1 MSAGRTAALAEA
13 LRGQIVSGGIGV
25 GEKLPSEAALI
36 AEHGVSRTVVREA
49 LSRLQ
54 ADGLIRTR
62 RGSGSYAL
70 TPPTRATTAPEEAD
84 DAALARTPAERQALL
99 EYRIAV
105 ETEAA
110 ALAARRRDAG
120 RLRLL
125 SAALAGLA
133 AAGDHPA
140 DAVEHD
146 FTFHRELAAAAANPH
161 LLRAVEALGPAMIA
175 MPAPRLAR
183 GGSGARTAG
192 DAAAD
197 AARNTAAET
206 AGDAAADD
214 AAVRHR
220 QVVAEHRAVLDAVAE
235 QDPQAAAAAMRAHL
249 AASRRRLL
257 GEQDDEA
264 DIAAL

>member
-1 MSAGRTAALAEA
+1 MSAGRTTALAEH
-13 LRGQIVSGGIGV
+13 LRAQIVSGGIGV

-70 TPPTRATTAPEEAD
+70 TPPARPGTTTAD
-84 DAALARTPAERQALL
+84 DAAPAPRTPAERRALL
-99 EYRIAV
+99 EYRIAL
-105 ETEAA
+105 ESEAA
-110 ALAARRRDAG
+110 GLAARRRDVA

-125 SAALAGLA
+125 DEALTGLA

-140 DAVEHD
+140 DAVEQD
-146 FTFHRELAAAAANPH
+146 FAFHRELAAAAQNPH
-161 LLRAVEALGPAMIA
+161 LLRAIDALGPAMIA

-183 GGSGARTAG
+183 EAEEHDASQASDGAGRSPGA
-192 DAAAD
+192 
-197 AARNTAAET
+197 
-206 AGDAAADD
+206 
-214 AAVRHR
+214 RHR

-249 AASRRRLL
+249 SATRRRLL
-257 GEQDDEA
+257 GDPGDGDA
-264 DIAAL
+264 VAAV

>member
-70 TPPTRATTAPEEAD
+70 TPPTRATTASEEAD
-84 DAALARTPAERQALL
+84 DAALARTPAERRALL

-105 ETEAA
+105 EIEAA
-110 ALAARRRDAG
+110 ALAARRRDAA

-146 FTFHRELAAAAANPH
+146 FTFHRELAAAATNPH

-183 GGSGARTAG
+183 GGSGARH
-192 DAAAD
+192 D
-197 AARNTAAET
+197 
-206 AGDAAADD
+206 
-214 AAVRHR
+214 

-249 AASRRRLL
+249 TASRRRLL

>member
-1 MSAGRTAALAEA
+1 MSAGRTAALAA
-13 LRGQIVSGGIGV
+13 HLRAQIVEGTIGV

-70 TPPTRATTAPEEAD
+70 TPPTRPGTATTGATTAAAAAGASD
-84 DAALARTPAERQALL
+84 DAPLARTPAERRALL
-99 EYRIAV
+99 EYRTAL

-110 ALAARRRDAG
+110 ALAARRRDPA

-125 SAALAGLA
+125 DEALVGLA
-133 AAGDHPA
+133 AAVDHPA
-140 DAVEHD
+140 DAVEQD
-146 FTFHRELAAAAANPH
+146 FAFHRELAAAAQNSH
-161 LLRAVEALGPAMIA
+161 LLRAIDALGPAMIA

-183 GGSGARTAG
+183 ATDPAH
-192 DAAAD
+192 A
-197 AARNTAAET
+197 
-206 AGDAAADD
+206 
-214 AAVRHR
+214 RHR
-220 QVVAEHRAVLDAVAE
+220 QVVAEHRAVLDAVVE

-249 AASRRRLL
+249 TASRRRLL
-257 GEQDDEA
+257 GEQDGA
-264 DIAAL
+264 TDIAAL

>member
-1 MSAGRTAALAEA
+1 MSAGRAAAVA
-13 LRGQIVSGGIGV
+13 DDLRARIVSGAVAV

-36 AEHGVSRTVVREA
+36 AEHAVSRTVVREA

-70 TPPTRATTAPEEAD
+70 TPPTRATTASEEAE
-84 DAALARTPAERQALL
+84 DAALARTPAERRALL
-99 EYRIAV
+99 EYRVAV

-110 ALAARRRDAG
+110 ALAARRRDPA

-183 GGSGARTAG
+183 GGS
-192 DAAAD
+192 DA
-197 AARNTAAET
+197 
-206 AGDAAADD
+206 
-214 AAVRHR
+214 RHR
-220 QVVAEHRAVLDAVAE
+220 QVVAEHRAVLDAVVE

-249 AASRRRLL
+249 TASRRRLL
-257 GEQDDEA
+257 GAQDDEA

>member
-1 MSAGRTAALAEA
+1 MSAGRTAALAEQ
-13 LRGQIVSGGIGV
+13 LRAQIVDGTIGV

-36 AEHGVSRTVVREA
+36 AEHAVSRSVVREA

-70 TPPTRATTAPEEAD
+70 TPPTRSTTTAGSAAVGGEAV
-84 DAALARTPAERQALL
+84 ARTPGERRALL
-99 EYRIAV
+99 EYRIAL

-110 ALAARRRDAG
+110 GLAARRRDAP

-125 SAALAGLA
+125 AEALSGLA

-146 FTFHRELAAAAANPH
+146 FTFHRELAASAQNPH
-161 LLRAVEALGPAMIA
+161 LLRAVDALGPAMIA
-175 MPAPRLAR
+175 MPAPRLAH
-183 GGSGARTAG
+183 GGSGASTTAE
-192 DAAAD
+192 A
-197 AARNTAAET
+197 TAA
-206 AGDAAADD
+206 
-214 AAVRHR
+214 RHR
-220 QVVAEHRAVLDAVAE
+220 QVVAEHRTVLEAVVE

-249 AASRRRLL
+249 TASRRRLL
-257 GEQDDEA
+257 GEQDVGT